1 MRYVSENFK
10 AVMNEVIR
18 PPLQLH
24 FEVDTN
30 ILNAVNVDPDYAEDL
45 NFDDTVAPIVTP
57 ENCLNE
63 RYYAV
68 LGDGKPVD
76 DPNRMCA
83 GGFSPDIS
91 VPYGVTAYT
100 AANTEV
106 LIGNPI
112 DADYFNNFN
121 YFPAPAILS
130 FKGGLIPDV
139 IRVEVYDSEGEA
151 WETERT
157 IYNSE
162 LKEEVE
168 FIPDNHYNWS
178 DFRRFYVKNTT
189 TAGRFQF
196 NWIMLEKG
204 KARTPS
210 VEPVSFDNSY
220 IASIDINTETDLTS
234 QTLPEYEM
242 TIECIDVD
250 EVYTPDSTYWKNQFI
265 EGTECYLKIGYEI
278 GEGVE
283 SLPFFYGKLTKIPT
297 YSQGKITFNVAFD
310 MTDLKFSAYSSSGYS
325 VGEGIVSI
333 FSKYD
338 QTVQVGEET
347 KSYELNDLLEWCFKE
362 YDVFADADD
371 VSKSTSNYYG
381 ELKANDFR
389 QLVANALGG
398 YIRVDFDKCCLKKTT
413 DIQYASF
420 DDYLTRYEQIKN
432 TLDVQN
438 KISRTVVPK
447 KERTVSEEYYRSMGT
462 NVGIDP
468 EEIGYSTF
476 VIPFYAI
483 GRLEVET
490 GVATIYDISDE
501 ILREDGHAKV
511 EVGFYNPTQ
520 AQIAYSP
527 ILHFYRVEDEEFA
540 LNRAIEGDIGEEY
553 TNNNT
558 LISNEHT
565 AKKVFAV
572 ADFING
578 ISDQYEVD
586 VVQNYQYEL
595 GDVIRLETRTGVFKT
610 CVITGLKYVMPG
622 SSGHITCRRI
632 FSFEDIPEVESDHDV
647 TLHFGSDLIL
657 INHNHNEEDL
667 PFVVGYITDYANSKQ
682 YLYVLGGKDNYYDSY
697 SANICKIT
705 VTDKNGHAWEMV
717 VLSRSITTP
726 PTFVIPYITLPNYQG
741 TEMNNGIAYGAIEL
755 IKAVY
760 AEQGMNAPV
769 DYTCAYVIE

>member
-30 ILNAVNVDPDYAEDL
+30 ILNAISAFPEYAEDL

-57 ENCLNE
+57 ENCVNE

-106 LIGNPI
+106 LIGCA
-112 DADYFNNFN
+112 ADEEYYKNFSI
-121 YFPAPAILS
+121 YAPAILS

-139 IRVEVYDSEGEA
+139 IKVEVYDSVGEA

-157 IYNSE
+157 IDNSE

-168 FIPDNHYNWS
+168 FIPDFDMYERGW
-178 DFRRFYVKNTT
+178 FRRFCVKNTT
-189 TAGRFQF
+189 TAGRFQL
-196 NWIMLEKG
+196 NWINLEEG
-204 KARTPS
+204 KIYDPPRSPI
-210 VEPVSFDNSY
+210 SFDNSE

-283 SLPFFYGKLTKIPT
+283 NLPFFYGKLTKIPT

-310 MTDLKFSAYSSSGYS
+310 MTDLKFVVFTTGSYS
-325 VGEGIVSI
+325 VDEGIVSI

-338 QTVQVGEET
+338 ETVQVGEEA
-347 KSYELNDLLEWCFKE
+347 KSYELNDLLEWCFEE

-371 VSKSTSNYYG
+371 VSKSISNYYG

-420 DDYLTRYEQIKN
+420 DDYLTRYEQIQN

-438 KISRTVVPK
+438 KISRVVVPK
-447 KERTVSEEYYRSMGT
+447 KEHIVSEEYYRSMGT
-462 NVGIDP
+462 HVGIDP

-483 GRLEVET
+483 GRLEVQS
-490 GVATIYDISDE
+490 GVATIYDISEE

-520 AQIAYSP
+520 AQISYSP
-527 ILHFYRVEDEEFA
+527 IVHFYRVEDEEFS
-540 LNRAIEGDIGEEY
+540 LNRSIEGDIGEEY
-553 TNNNT
+553 TNDNT
-558 LISNEHT
+558 LITTEHT

-572 ADFING
+572 ADFINS

-632 FSFEDIPEVESDHDV
+632 FSFDDIPEVESDHDV
-647 TLHFGSDLIL
+647 TLHFDSDLIL
-657 INHNHNEEDL
+657 VNHNLDEEDL

-682 YLYVLGGKDNYYDSY
+682 YLYVLGGNDNFYDAY

-705 VTDKNGHAWEMV
+705 VTDKNGHAWEMI

-726 PTFVIPYITLPNYQG
+726 PTFVIPYITLPNYNG
-741 TEMNNGIAYGAIEL
+741 TEMDNGIAYGAIEL

-760 AEQGMNAPV
+760 KEQGMNAPV
-769 DYTCAYVIE
+769 DYTCTYVIE